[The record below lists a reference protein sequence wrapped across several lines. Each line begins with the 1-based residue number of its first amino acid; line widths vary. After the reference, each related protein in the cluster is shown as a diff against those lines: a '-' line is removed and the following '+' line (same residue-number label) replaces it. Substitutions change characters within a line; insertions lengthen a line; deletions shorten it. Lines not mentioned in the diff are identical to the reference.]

1 MNKNSMNWQDFQQ
14 FGNLELYA
22 KQLVEGFITGLH
34 KSPFHGFSVE
44 FAEHRAFNSGEST
57 RHIDWKVL
65 AKTDKLFVKRYEE
78 ETNLRCHLVLDVS
91 GSMYYP
97 EETRAKLMFSLVS
110 AGSLAFLLFKQR
122 DAVGL
127 TSFFNGDLDFKPA
140 KATGAQLH
148 SIFSTLESIL
158 RSTPPSTQESQT
170 CIPALHDLAERLPK
184 RSFVVLFTDLFDDP
198 EATESIFEALQ
209 HLRHKQHEVLLFH
222 VTDVSTEKE
231 FTWENRPY
239 TLLDAETGEKLNIR
253 PAEYQEDYR
262 NYMDQFYQDIK
273 IRCGQMK
280 IDFIPVDCQSDI
292 QSVMLSFFL
301 RRNKRSGR

>member
-1 MNKNSMNWQDFQQ
+1 MNWHDFQQ

-78 ETNLRCHLVLDVS
+78 ETNLRCQLVVDVS
-91 GSMYYP
+91 GSMFYP
-97 EETRAKLMFSLVS
+97 ADTRAKLLFSLIS
-110 AGSLAFLLFKQR
+110 AGSLAYLLFKQR

-127 TSFFNGDLDFKPA
+127 TTFFNGDLQFKPA

-158 RSTPPSTQESQT
+158 TSAPPSTQQEQT
-170 CIPALHDLAERLPK
+170 LIPALHDLAERLPK
-184 RSFVVLFTDLFDDP
+184 RSFVVLFTDLFDNPD
-198 EATESIFEALQ
+198 ATEDIMEALQ

-222 VTDVSTEKE
+222 VTDPQTEKD
-231 FTWENRPY
+231 FHWENRPY
-239 TLLDAETGEKLNIR
+239 TLVDAETGEKLNIR
-253 PAEYQEDYR
+253 PTEYQEAYR
-262 NYMDQFYQDIK
+262 AHMDQFYQDIK
-273 IRCGQMK
+273 IRCGQMR
-280 IDFIPVDCQSDI
+280 IDFIPVDSQSDV
-292 QSVMLSFFL
+292 QSVLLSFFL